1 MNQLALPPAPEPKL
15 LPGEVEPHYIGM
27 DLGYGESVTMI
38 ERFYADGRYEC
49 YIGIDPASG
58 DSVTMIERFYA
69 DGRYELYIDGKLIPG
84 SIYWHGKPP
93 FVMMNWK
100 EIPL

>member
-1 MNQLALPPAPEPKL
+1 MQLALPPAPEPKL
-15 LPGEVEPHYIGM
+15 LPGNIDDWYVGIDWRSKP
-27 DLGYGESVTMI
+27 SVTLI

-49 YIGIDPASG
+49 YI
-58 DSVTMIERFYA
+58 
-69 DGRYELYIDGKLIPG
+69 DGKLIEG
-84 SIYWHGKPP
+84 SLYWHGKPP

>member
-1 MNQLALPPAPEPKL
+1 MSES
-15 LPGEVEPHYIGM
+15 IGVPNR
-27 DLGYGESVTMI
+27 LSRSI

-49 YIGIDPASG
+49 YI
-58 DSVTMIERFYA
+58 
-69 DGRYELYIDGKLIPG
+69 DGKLIEG
-84 SIYWHGKPP
+84 SPYWHGKPP